1 MPDEI
6 ISMTDMNVI
15 FGVTDK
21 MGIHRESVTVDLTKE
36 DPGLINQPMLGKIN
50 ITIPLSMPLHEFS
63 ELLRVELESMGFTET
78 DDNLNEDEDDY

>member
-1 MPDEI
+1 MPDAI

-15 FGVTDK
+15 FGVTDR

-36 DPGLINQPMLGKIN
+36 DPGLISQPILGKIN
-50 ITIPLSMPLHEFS
+50 ITIPLSVPLQEFS

-78 DDNLNEDEDDY
+78 DDSVNEDEYDY